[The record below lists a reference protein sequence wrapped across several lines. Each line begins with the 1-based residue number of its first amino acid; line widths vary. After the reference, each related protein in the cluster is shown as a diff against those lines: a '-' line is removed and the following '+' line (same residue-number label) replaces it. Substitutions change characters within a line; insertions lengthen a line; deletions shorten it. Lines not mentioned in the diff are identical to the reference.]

1 MLCKTRRESNSFL
14 SSNRRRK
21 STFYDMTFAFIES
34 ETNNISI
41 MLLGFIYFIGD
52 VMKYPFTLTC
62 IAALLSGLSSAAIAA
77 DVPAGT
83 VLAKQQDLVRHI
95 KDEPASLDPAKA
107 VGLPE
112 IQVIRDL
119 FEGLVNQDANGNI
132 IPGVAT
138 RWQTNDQKIWTF
150 TLRND
155 AKWSDGTPV
164 TAQDF
169 VYSWQRLVDPA
180 TTSPFAWFAALA
192 GIANAQNII
201 DGKAKPDS
209 LGVTAVDAHT
219 LRVQLDKPLPWFVN
233 LTANFSLYPVNKTN
247 VESDKNW
254 TRPGKLVGNGAY
266 VLADRVVNEKLV
278 ATPNKHYWDNAKTVI
293 QKVTFVPINQES
305 AATKRYLAGDI
316 DITESFPK
324 NQYQKLLK
332 ELPGQVYTPAQL
344 GTYYYAFNTQ
354 KGPTADARVRLALS
368 MTIDRRIIA
377 EKVLGTGE
385 KPAWRLTPD
394 VTAGFTP
401 QPSAMEQS
409 SQAELN
415 AQAKTL
421 LQAAG
426 YGPNRPLKLTL
437 LYNTSENHQK
447 IAIAVASMW
456 KKNLGVDVKLQNQE
470 WKTYIDSR
478 NTGNFDVIRASWVGD
493 YNEPSTF
500 LSLLTSTNTGNIAR
514 FNEPAYDKVIRQAAM
529 ENTATARN
537 ADYNEAEK
545 ILAEKVPIAPIY
557 QYTNGRLI
565 KPWLKGYPITNPED
579 VAYTHTMYLIKH

>member
-1 MLCKTRRESNSFL
+1 MKFPVSLLCCALAFAGV
-14 SSNRRRK
+14 SSV
-21 STFYDMTFAFIES
+21 AW
-34 ETNNISI
+34 
-41 MLLGFIYFIGD
+41 
-52 VMKYPFTLTC
+52 
-62 IAALLSGLSSAAIAA
+62 AA
-77 DVPAGT
+77 DVPQGT
-83 VLAKQQDLVRHI
+83 VLAQQQTLVRHI

-119 FEGLVNQDANGNI
+119 FEGLVNQDPKGNI
-132 IPGVAT
+132 VPGVAT
-138 RWQTNDQKIWTF
+138 KWQTNDNRIWTF
-150 TLRND
+150 TLRDD

-169 VYSWQRLVDPA
+169 VYSWQRLVDPK

-192 GIANAQNII
+192 GITNAQNII
-201 DGKAKPDS
+201 DGKASPDK
-209 LGVTAVDAHT
+209 LGVTAVDAKT
-219 LRVQLDKPLPWFVN
+219 LRIQLDKPLPWFVN
-233 LTANFSLYPVNKTN
+233 LTANFSLYPVQKAN
-247 VESDKNW
+247 VESDPNW
-254 TRPGKLVGNGAY
+254 TRPGKLIGNGAY
-266 VLADRVVNEKLV
+266 VLKDRVVNEKLV
-278 ATPNKHYWDNAKTVI
+278 VVPNIHYWDNAKTVI
-293 QKVTFVPINQES
+293 KQVTFVPINQES
-305 AATKRYLAGDI
+305 HATKRYLAGDI

-324 NQYQKLLK
+324 NQYKQLLK
-332 ELPGQVYTPAQL
+332 EIPGQVFTPPQL

-354 KGPTADARVRLALS
+354 KGPTADRRVRLALS
-368 MTIDRRIIA
+368 MTIDRRIMA

-385 KPAWRLTPD
+385 KPAWRFTPD

-401 QPSAMEQS
+401 QPSEIETM

-500 LSLLTSTNTGNIAR
+500 LSLLTSTHSGNISR
-514 FNEPAYDKVIRQAAM
+514 FKDPAYDKVINQATL
-529 ENTATARN
+529 ETTEKARN

-545 ILAEKVPIAPIY
+545 IIAAQAPIAPIY

-565 KPWLKGYPITNPED
+565 KPWLKGYPIDNPED
-579 VAYTHTMYLIKH
+579 VAYSRTMYIIKH

>member
-1 MLCKTRRESNSFL
+1 MNT
-14 SSNRRRK
+14 
-21 STFYDMTFAFIES
+21 
-34 ETNNISI
+34 
-41 MLLGFIYFIGD
+41 LLRYSA
-52 VMKYPFTLTC
+52 C
-62 IAALLSGLSSAAIAA
+62 ALLMTCALHPAYAAE
-77 DVPAGT
+77 VPAGT
-83 VLAKQQDLVRHI
+83 ALAERQEVVRHL

-119 FEGLVNQDANGNI
+119 FEGLVNQDAEGKPQ
-132 IPGVAT
+132 PGVAT
-138 RWQTNDQKIWTF
+138 RWRSNDDRIWTF
-150 TLRND
+150 TLRDN
-155 AKWSDGTPV
+155 ARWSDGTPV

-169 VYSWQRLVDPA
+169 VYSWRRLVDPK

-192 GIANAQNII
+192 GIQNAHDISN
-201 DGKAKPDS
+201 GKLAPDA
-209 LGVTAVDAHT
+209 LGVTAVDSRT
-219 LRVQLDKPLPWFVN
+219 LRVQLERPVSYFPA
-233 LTANFSLYPVNKTN
+233 LTANFAFYPVNARNLERFGK
-247 VESDKNW
+247 DW
-254 TRPGKLVGNGAY
+254 TKPGNLVGNGAF
-266 VLADRVVNEKLV
+266 VLRSRVVNEKLEL
-278 ATPNKHYWDNAKTVI
+278 TPNRQYWDNGKTVLT
-293 QKVTFVPINQES
+293 KVTFMPINQES

-324 NQYQKLLK
+324 NLYQKLLK
-332 ELPGQVYTPAQL
+332 DIPDQVYTPPQL

-354 KGPTADARVRLALS
+354 KGPTADVRVRQALS

-385 KPAWRLTPD
+385 KPAWRFTPD

-401 QPSAMEQS
+401 EPSQIEGMP
-409 SQAELN
+409 QAELN
-415 AQAKTL
+415 AQARTL

-426 YGPNRPLKLTL
+426 YGPGRPLSLTL

-447 IAIAVASMW
+447 IAIAVQSMW

-500 LSLLTSTNTGNIAR
+500 LSLLTTEHTGNIPH
-514 FNEPAYDKVIRQAAM
+514 FSDPAYDKVMEQAGR
-529 ENTATARN
+529 EVSDSARN
-537 ADYNEAEK
+537 KDYNEAEK
-545 ILAEKVPIAPIY
+545 ILASKVPIAPVY

-565 KPWLKGYPITNPED
+565 KPWLKGYPIENPED
-579 VAYTHTMYLIKH
+579 VAYSRTLYLIRH

>member
-1 MLCKTRRESNSFL
+1 
-14 SSNRRRK
+14 
-21 STFYDMTFAFIES
+21 MTFAFIES

-209 LGVTAVDAHT
+209 LGVNAVDAHT

-545 ILAEKVPIAPIY
+545 ILAEKAPIAPIY

>member
-1 MLCKTRRESNSFL
+1 MKFPVSLICCTLALGGMSTRVS
-14 SSNRRRK
+14 
-21 STFYDMTFAFIES
+21 
-34 ETNNISI
+34 
-41 MLLGFIYFIGD
+41 
-52 VMKYPFTLTC
+52 
-62 IAALLSGLSSAAIAA
+62 AA

-83 VLAKQQDLVRHI
+83 ELAQRQVLVRHI

-119 FEGLVNQDANGNI
+119 FEGLVNQDSKGNI

-138 RWQTNDQKIWTF
+138 QWQSNDNRSWIF
-150 TLRND
+150 ILRSD
-155 AKWSDGTPV
+155 AKWSDGSPV

-169 VYSWQRLVDPA
+169 VYSWRRLVDPK
-180 TTSPFAWFAALA
+180 TLSPFASFAALA
-192 GIANAQNII
+192 GIANAQSII
-201 DGKAKPDS
+201 DGKITADK
-209 LGVTAVDAHT
+209 LGVTAVDART
-219 LRVQLDKPLPWFVN
+219 LKVQLDKPLPWFAS
-233 LTANFSLYPVNKTN
+233 LTANFSLYPVQKAN
-247 VESDKNW
+247 VESDPNW
-254 TRPGKLVGNGAY
+254 TRPGKMIGNGAY
-266 VLADRVVNEKLV
+266 VLKERVVNEKLV
-278 ATPNKHYWDNAKTVI
+278 EEPNPAYWDNAKTVI
-293 QKVTFVPINQES
+293 KQVTFVPINQES
-305 AATKRYLAGDI
+305 NAAKRYLAGDI

-324 NQYQKLLK
+324 NQYKQLLK
-332 ELPGQVYTPAQL
+332 TIPGQVFTPPQL
-344 GTYYYAFNTQ
+344 GTYYYAFNTR
-354 KGPTADARVRLALS
+354 KGPTADPRVRLALS
-368 MTIDRRIIA
+368 MTIDRHIIA
-377 EKVLGTGE
+377 DKVLGTGE
-385 KPAWRLTPD
+385 KPAWRFTPD

-401 QPSAMEQS
+401 QPSTIENL

-415 AQAKTL
+415 AQAKML

-426 YGPNRPLKLTL
+426 YGPNRPLKLSL

-500 LSLLTSTNTGNIAR
+500 LSLLTSTHSGNIAR
-514 FNEPAYDKVIRQAAM
+514 FSNPVYDKVINQASL
-529 ENTATARN
+529 ESTAQARN

-545 ILAEKVPIAPIY
+545 IIAGQAPIAPIY

-565 KPWLKGYPITNPED
+565 KPWLKGYPIDNPED
-579 VAYTHTMYLIKH
+579 VAYSRTMYIIKH

>member
-1 MLCKTRRESNSFL
+1 MKFPVSLLCCALWMSGM
-14 SSNRRRK
+14 SSY
-21 STFYDMTFAFIES
+21 TW
-34 ETNNISI
+34 
-41 MLLGFIYFIGD
+41 
-52 VMKYPFTLTC
+52 
-62 IAALLSGLSSAAIAA
+62 AA

-83 VLAKQQDLVRHI
+83 VLAERQELVRHI

-119 FEGLVNQDANGNI
+119 FEGLVNQDEKGNI
-132 IPGVAT
+132 VPGVAS
-138 RWQTNDQKIWTF
+138 RWKTNDNRVWTF

-164 TAQDF
+164 TAADF
-169 VYSWQRLVDPA
+169 VYSWQRLVDPK

-192 GIANAQNII
+192 GINNAQDII
-201 DGKAKPDS
+201 DGKATPDK
-209 LGVTAVDAHT
+209 LGVIAVDTRT
-219 LRVQLDKPLPWFVN
+219 LRVHLDKPLPWFAN
-233 LTANFSLYPVNKTN
+233 LTANFSLYPVKKEN
-247 VESDKNW
+247 VESGGNW
-254 TRPGKLVGNGAY
+254 TRPGSLIGNGAY
-266 VLADRVVNEKLV
+266 VLKERVVNEKLV
-278 ATPNKHYWDNAKTVI
+278 AVPNTHYWDNDKTVI
-293 QKVTFVPINQES
+293 KQVTFVPINQES

-332 ELPGQVYTPAQL
+332 DIPGQVYTPPQL

-368 MTIDRRIIA
+368 MTIDRRIMA

-385 KPAWRLTPD
+385 KPAWHFTPD
-394 VTAGFTP
+394 VTAGFIP
-401 QPSAMEQS
+401 QPSAIEQTN
-409 SQAELN
+409 QEELN

-500 LSLLTSTNTGNIAR
+500 LSLLTSTHSGNISR
-514 FNEPAYDKVIRQAAM
+514 FANPVYDKIIHQATL
-529 ENTATARN
+529 ESTEKARN

-545 ILAEKVPIAPIY
+545 ILAESAPIAPIY

-565 KPWLKGYPITNPED
+565 KPWVKGYPIDNPED
-579 VAYTHTMYLIKH
+579 VAYSRTMYIVERK